1 MRSETSPVGSGA
13 AYLKASI
20 DALKWITGVNLAISL
35 ALFGAFLS
43 WALIQ

>member
-1 MRSETSPVGSGA
+1 MCSEISPVGSGVA
-13 AYLKASI
+13 SLKASV
-20 DALKWITGVNLAISL
+20 DALKWITGVNLTISL